1 MAITVQK
8 IEAVEVEIER
18 FREKV
23 ARLRELRLQESKGIS
38 REGKKGT
45 LRPEYLDEDGLPYL
59 SDFPAQTGAIRRAS
73 MDLTRAL
80 ARLRSSKD

>member
-18 FREKV
+18 FLERV
-23 ARLRELRLQESKGIS
+23 SRLRELMVQVSRGDD
-38 REGKKGT
+38 REGWRGEIY
-45 LRPEYLDEDGLPYL
+45 PSSE
-59 SDFPAQTGAIRRAS
+59 TGAIRRAS
-73 MDLTRAL
+73 MDLTRSL